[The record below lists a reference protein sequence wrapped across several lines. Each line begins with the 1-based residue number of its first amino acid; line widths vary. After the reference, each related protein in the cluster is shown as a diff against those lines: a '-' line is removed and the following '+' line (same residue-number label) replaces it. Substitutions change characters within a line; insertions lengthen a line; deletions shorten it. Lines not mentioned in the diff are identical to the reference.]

1 MFLRH
6 HKLRLLF
13 FLLFS
18 LYVISP
24 TSSTL
29 TTKNVFKSIGDSGD
43 VLRSARNFH
52 IYLWELI
59 YTQLANTDNNEDSS
73 QNDSSTRIILK
84 KKRAVV
90 PKNVISKLKSLEN
103 APVLAN
109 TQRTEILSPVVFL
122 IEQKTKP
129 ALNGGK
135 PFLFSG
141 LSPPSV

>member
-24 TSSTL
+24 TSSTF
-29 TTKNVFKSIGDSGD
+29 TTKNAFKNIGDSGD

-73 QNDSSTRIILK
+73 QSDSSTRIILK

-90 PKNVISKLKSLEN
+90 PKSNTGCNSSEN
-103 APVLAN
+103 ITLPENFIPEEPL
-109 TQRTEILSPVVFL
+109 QLIGLL
-122 IEQKTKP
+122 IEHRIKEIIKDT
-129 ALNGGK
+129 

>member
-1 MFLRH
+1 MFLGH

-29 TTKNVFKSIGDSGD
+29 TTKNAFKSIGDSGD

-84 KKRAVV
+84 KKRAIV
-90 PKNVISKLKSLEN
+90 SKSNTGCNSSEN
-103 APVLAN
+103 ITLPENFIPEEPL
-109 TQRTEILSPVVFL
+109 QLIGLL
-122 IEQKTKP
+122 IEHRIKEITK
-129 ALNGGK
+129 GT
-135 PFLFSG
+135 PFLSSG

>member
-13 FLLFS
+13 FLFFS

-29 TTKNVFKSIGDSGD
+29 TTKNAFKSIDNSGD
-43 VLRSARNFH
+43 ILRSARNFH

-59 YTQLANTDNNEDSS
+59 YTQLANTEDSS

-90 PKNVISKLKSLEN
+90 PKNNTGCNSSEN
-103 APVLAN
+103 ITLPENFIPEEPL
-109 TQRTEILSPVVFL
+109 QLIGLL
-122 IEQKTKP
+122 IEHRIKEITK
-129 ALNGGK
+129 GT
-135 PFLFSG
+135 PFLSSG

>member
-29 TTKNVFKSIGDSGD
+29 TTKNAFKSIGDSGD
-43 VLRSARNFH
+43 ILRLTRNFH

-59 YTQLANTDNNEDSS
+59 YTQLANTEDSS

-90 PKNVISKLKSLEN
+90 PKSNTGCNSSEN
-103 APVLAN
+103 ITLPENFIPEEPL
-109 TQRTEILSPVVFL
+109 QLIGLL
-122 IEQKTKP
+122 IEHRIKEITK
-129 ALNGGK
+129 GT
-135 PFLFSG
+135 PFLSSG

>member
-24 TSSTL
+24 ISSTL
-29 TTKNVFKSIGDSGD
+29 TTKNAFK
-43 VLRSARNFH
+43 SARNFP

-59 YTQLANTDNNEDSS
+59 YTQLADSDNNEDSS
-73 QNDSSTRIILK
+73 QNDSSTGIILK

-103 APVLAN
+103 APVLAPN
-109 TQRTEILSPVVFL
+109 TLQTETLSLVVFL

>member
-18 LYVISP
+18 LYAISP

-29 TTKNVFKSIGDSGD
+29 TTKNAFKSIGDSGD
-43 VLRSARNFH
+43 VLHSARNFH

-73 QNDSSTRIILK
+73 QNDSSARIILK
-84 KKRAVV
+84 KKRAIV
-90 PKNVISKLKSLEN
+90 SKSNTGCNSSEN
-103 APVLAN
+103 ITLPENFIPEEPL
-109 TQRTEILSPVVFL
+109 QLIGLL
-122 IEQKTKP
+122 IEHRIKEITK
-129 ALNGGK
+129 GT
-135 PFLFSG
+135 PFLSSG